1 MALAKGFVGH
11 GSGGLVV
18 SSHPLPAVS
27 LALLK
32 GVSTLE
38 GAGFGV
44 LLKKIKTLCIRNICC
59 ELNFFLSEEFVTL
72 FSSPNT
78 WHCCHSLD
86 GVQALP
92 QWQLHFGRRSPG
104 LTHP

>member
-1 MALAKGFVGH
+1 MC
-11 GSGGLVV
+11 S
-18 SSHPLPAVS
+18 
-27 LALLK
+27 
-32 GVSTLE
+32 
-38 GAGFGV
+38 
-44 LLKKIKTLCIRNICC
+44 
-59 ELNFFLSEEFVTL
+59 ELNFFLSQEFVTL

-92 QWQLHFGRRSPG
+92 QWQLHFGRRGPR